1 MFATNQKSEVVFKDV
16 AKVAYSKKMHTV
28 IMQDCSFNVEAG
40 KLTVLIGPS
49 GCGKSTVINLIAG
62 YERPDRGEVLMDGQP
77 VSGPNWER
85 LVVFQETALFPWV
98 TSY

>member
-40 KLTVLIGPS
+40 KLTVLI
-49 GCGKSTVINLIAG
+49 
-62 YERPDRGEVLMDGQP
+62 
-77 VSGPNWER
+77 
-85 LVVFQETALFPWV
+85 
-98 TSY
+98 